1 MSRKTILPLYAAG
14 DEAAVQGILDELK
27 KKGFRVRNADAPK
40 KGEAVLLFLSA
51 AFAADET
58 LQERFFAADS
68 AGATVVPVDLDG
80 AAQPELVKN
89 VLMAKNAIATQDRT
103 SEEIAARGA
112 SAEAFREKRNP
123 KRLGLI
129 LLAAALVLAIGAGV
143 WIWRDA
149 AQRRAAEE
157 EERRRLAESR
167 ERLVTAAARFGL
179 QPEDL
184 EKIKCVAIIGDCVAF
199 SDSEFFTTEELAR
212 HVGKDGAGRW
222 YSAKDDHE
230 LKLTHYEDLS
240 ILRYLPNLGSLTLIL
255 VETDEL
261 PPLTEQERLYQVN
274 MSDCV
279 IGDYGG
285 LSGKQPVT
293 VELNDLSVTD
303 LDFLADVT
311 NMSMLSLNRLHAL
324 RDISAIGNMTELTWL
339 WIDSCEGVTDWTP
352 IENCRKLT
360 QFGAQNCGGLRS
372 ADFLSDKA
380 QLWAVYFSGNCPV
393 ESLAFLESL
402 PPSGEYGRNDLTLD
416 CASSPCAIR
425 DWSGLS
431 HIKAFNKLSIDFWC
445 DGDWGDAS
453 QALAYLS
460 DAKVKT
466 LYVMNSRNLDLSLLP
481 EVSKRLEIYTS
492 DPTDLSAIPAM
503 DLRELELG
511 SLAYLTSLRG
521 LEKLTNL
528 RTLTVESCRQLETI
542 PDLQS
547 LTMLQQITLSQTAI
561 KDLTP
566 LLELPKLRRVSVS
579 ADMTEAIASL
589 DGLEY
594 SFKLEVK

>member
-14 DEAAVQGILDELK
+14 DEAAVQGILEELK

-103 SEEIAARGA
+103 SEEIAARVA

-184 EKIKCVAIIGDCVAF
+184 EPIRSVVIIGDCVAF
-199 SDSEFFTTEELAR
+199 SDDLELMTTDMRDKLAYREKEEGDWHWHSAE
-212 HVGKDGAGRW
+212 DG
-222 YSAKDDHE
+222 HE
-230 LKLTHYEDLS
+230 LQLTRYEDLT
-240 ILRYLPNLGSLTLIL
+240 ILRYLPNLTYLTLAL

-261 PPLTEQERLYQVN
+261 PSLTEQRKLN
-274 MSDCV
+274 S
-279 IGDYGG
+279 
-285 LSGKQPVT
+285 
-293 VELNDLSVTD
+293 VELYDLSLTD
-303 LDFLADVT
+303 LGFLAGHKYLT
-311 NMSMLSLNRLHAL
+311 MLELDGLHAL
-324 RDISAIGNMTELTWL
+324 RDISAIGDMTELAWL
-339 WIDSCEGVTDWTP
+339 GVDRCESVTDWTP
-352 IENCRKLT
+352 IGNCRKLAS
-360 QFGAQNCGGLRS
+360 FSAEDCDGLRS

-380 QLWAVYFSGNCPV
+380 QLTSVFFSGNCPV

-402 PPSGEYGRNDLTLD
+402 PPAGEYGRMDLSLK
-416 CASSPCAIR
+416 CLSHPCAIR

-431 HIKAFNKLSIDFWC
+431 HIKAFNELSIDFWC
-445 DGDWGDAS
+445 DGAQGDAS
-453 QALAYLS
+453 KAFPYLS

-466 LYVMNSRNLDLSLLP
+466 LFVINCRNLDPALLP
-481 EVSKRLEIYTS
+481 EVSNRLVIAGEV
-492 DPTDLSAIPAM
+492 TDLSAMPAM
-503 DLRELELG
+503 DLRELELSG
-511 SLAYLTSLRG
+511 EYLTSLDG
-521 LEKLTNL
+521 LEKLPNL
-528 RTLTVESCRQLETI
+528 RTLTVDHCRQLETI

-547 LTMLQQITLSQTAI
+547 LTMLQQITFSQTAI